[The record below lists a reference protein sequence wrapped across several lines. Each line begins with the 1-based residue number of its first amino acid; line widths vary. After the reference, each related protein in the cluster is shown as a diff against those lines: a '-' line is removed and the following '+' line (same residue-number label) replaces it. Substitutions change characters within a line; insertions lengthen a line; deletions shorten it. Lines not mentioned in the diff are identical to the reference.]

1 MHASA
6 SRSEPAAQVR
16 AATGSNGSS
25 TANPALA
32 SRLLL
37 CTLLWAPAP
46 GVSDDWRPVAEA
58 PSHRAGADLYQAE
71 YTAERPSDGRLVSAR
86 LAFFTSPA
94 YRLEVV
100 DLGDGAEPAYP
111 SLAAAF
117 RANGCVAGVNG
128 GFFHPD
134 WRPLGLVIAG
144 ARRINRFET
153 SALLSGVVYS
163 DARGTHIE
171 RRARFRDHTGIEA
184 LLQTGPYLVEHG
196 RAVRGLSQVN
206 PRRRTFIATD
216 WRGHWALGATT
227 TQLTLADLAEVLS
240 SPGTLTPWS
249 VERAINLDGGS
260 STGFFFDRGPAA
272 EPVQIQPWK
281 RVRNLLGVKR
291 R

>member
-1 MHASA
+1 MKIEP
-6 SRSEPAAQVR
+6 RSGP
-16 AATGSNGSS
+16 
-25 TANPALA
+25 LLML

-37 CTLLWAPAP
+37 CALLCIPAQ
-46 GVSDDWRPVAEA
+46 GATDGWRPVGEA
-58 PSHRAGADLYQAE
+58 PSDGAGADLYQGE
-71 YTAERPSDGRLVSAR
+71 YTAERPSDGRSVSAQ

-117 RANGCVAGVNG
+117 RAHGCVAGVNG

-134 WRPLGLVIAG
+134 WRALGLVIAG
-144 ARRINRFET
+144 GRHINRFET
-153 SALLSGVVYS
+153 SKLLSGVVYS

-171 RRARFRDHTGIEA
+171 RRARFRDHAGIEA

-196 RAVRGLSQVN
+196 RAVRGLSRAN

-227 TQLTLADLAEVLS
+227 TQLTLAELAEVLTA
-240 SPGTLTPWS
+240 PGTLTPWP

-260 STGFFFDRGPAA
+260 STGFFFDRGPEA
-272 EPVQIQPWK
+272 EPVQMQPWK
-281 RVRNLLGVKR
+281 RVRNLLGVKQR
-291 R
+291 

>member
-1 MHASA
+1 MSMYI
-6 SRSEPAAQVR
+6 RIEPR
-16 AATGSNGSS
+16 PGPRRT
-25 TANPALA
+25 L

-37 CTLLWAPAP
+37 CALLWLPAP
-46 GVSDDWRPVAEA
+46 GVTEGWRPVAEA
-58 PSHRAGADLYQAE
+58 PSDRAGAELYHAE
-71 YTAERPSDGRLVSAR
+71 HTAERPSNGRSVTAR

-94 YRLEVV
+94 YRLEVI

-134 WRPLGLVIAG
+134 WRPLGLVVAG
-144 ARRINRFET
+144 GRRLNRFET
-153 SALLSGVVYS
+153 SKLLSGVVYS
-163 DARGTHIE
+163 DARGTHLE
-171 RRARFRDHTGIEA
+171 RRARFRDHAGIEA
-184 LLQTGPYLVEHG
+184 LLQTGPYLVERG
-196 RAVRGLSQVN
+196 RAVRGLSTAN
-206 PRRRTFIATD
+206 PRRRTFVATD

-227 TQLTLADLAEVLS
+227 TPLTLAELAEVLA
-240 SPGTLTPWS
+240 SPSTLTPWP

-260 STGFFFDRGPAA
+260 SSGFFFDRGPDAA
-272 EPVQIQPWK
+272 PVQLQPWK